1 MVSSFFE
8 HFKKEIKKSIT
19 PPPRAMVI
27 EEEEGFDVRFLGD
40 GSAPRAIPVDEK
52 LDQGIVPAGEDP
64 RPLRA
69 IPVEDDEAFF
79 IDEIPLNTNG
89 QRPLRAVPVEEE

>member
-1 MVSSFFE
+1 
-8 HFKKEIKKSIT
+8 
-19 PPPRAMVI
+19 MVI
-27 EEEEGFDVRFLGD
+27 EEEEGFDVRSLGD
-40 GSAPRAIPVDEK
+40 GSAPRAIPVDEE

-69 IPVEDDEAFF
+69 IPVDDDEAFF
-79 IDEIPLNTNG
+79 IDEVPLNTNG

>member
-1 MVSSFFE
+1 
-8 HFKKEIKKSIT
+8 
-19 PPPRAMVI
+19 MVI
-27 EEEEGFDVRFLGD
+27 EDEEGFEVRSLDD
-40 GSAPRAIPVDEK
+40 GSAPRAIPLDE
-52 LDQGIVPAGEDP
+52 DEDGGIVPAGEDP

-79 IDEIPLNTNG
+79 IDEVPLNTNG